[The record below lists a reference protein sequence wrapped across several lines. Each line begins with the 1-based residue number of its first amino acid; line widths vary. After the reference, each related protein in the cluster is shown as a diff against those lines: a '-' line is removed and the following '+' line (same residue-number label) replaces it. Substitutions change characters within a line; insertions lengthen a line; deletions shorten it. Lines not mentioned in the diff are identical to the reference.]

1 MAPAD
6 RGKRIVLSGERP
18 SPLAPPPGCV
28 FSTRCPHV
36 VERCRAER
44 PAPQAIAGRMVACHL
59 APQFADSSHTSGL

>member
-1 MAPAD
+1 
-6 RGKRIVLSGERP
+6 
-18 SPLAPPPGCV
+18 V

-59 APQFADSSHTSGL
+59 APQFADSSHTNGL